1 MQRGNQS
8 MLIYFLVGTTAICA
22 LDYARYFPETTDTFI
37 PTKNYSLKIP
47 DHKKPWNFS
56 YGIDIPSIL
65 ETDAQVSMSIV
76 TQFAE
81 KLVAETIDLDHNIV
95 NALGQKF
102 WDLI

>member
-1 MQRGNQS
+1 
-8 MLIYFLVGTTAICA
+8 MLVYFLVGTTAICA

-47 DHKKPWNFS
+47 DHKKSWNYS

-65 ETDAQVSMSIV
+65 ETDTQVSMSIV

-95 NALGQKF
+95 NALGPKF